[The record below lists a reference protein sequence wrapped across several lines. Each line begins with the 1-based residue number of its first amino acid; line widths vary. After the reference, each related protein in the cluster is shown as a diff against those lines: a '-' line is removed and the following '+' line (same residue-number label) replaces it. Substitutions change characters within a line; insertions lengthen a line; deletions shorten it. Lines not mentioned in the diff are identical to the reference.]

1 MANPGV
7 QKTAWK
13 MLLRIL
19 SANAVASTPAS
30 MVALKACALT
40 SSIIFAILW
49 GQKNGWTM
57 LAIKLLLLPK
67 IKSDSSSDN
76 FALK

>member
-1 MANPGV
+1 MDVIRVRPEKNDAY
-7 QKTAWK
+7 
-13 MLLRIL
+13 
-19 SANAVASTPAS
+19 VASTPAS